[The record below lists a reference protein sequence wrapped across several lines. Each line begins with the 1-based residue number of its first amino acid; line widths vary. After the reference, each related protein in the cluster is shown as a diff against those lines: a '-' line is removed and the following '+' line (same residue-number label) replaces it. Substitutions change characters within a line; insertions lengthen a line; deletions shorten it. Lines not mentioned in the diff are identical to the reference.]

1 MEKIE
6 VERVLPFKSL
16 EERMVKYKRECE
28 AKYREDLDNEIRR
41 LKEFEMSKIR
51 MEEAQKY
58 RAKLQEY
65 RDEME
70 SLHQDKLR
78 ELKVR
83 EQEAWDR
90 IKNKERDLEKMSF
103 EHR

>member
-51 MEEAQKY
+51 MEEA
-58 RAKLQEY
+58 
-65 RDEME
+65 
-70 SLHQDKLR
+70 
-78 ELKVR
+78 
-83 EQEAWDR
+83 
-90 IKNKERDLEKMSF
+90 
-103 EHR
+103 